1 MFLTLLQSQGAPP
14 PPPVILEPQ
23 GGFKKK
29 RKPRFDDEIAARN
42 LRRSQV
48 IDAFE
53 VLVEGRAPV
62 VAELREEF
70 ATPEEGANPRMD
82 WDKVLNDADAVR
94 QIWEAYLDA
103 DDEDVLLLI

>member
-1 MFLTLLQSQGAPP
+1 MLLTLLQSQGAP

-42 LRRSQV
+42 LRRAQV

-62 VAELREEF
+62 VEELREEF
-70 ATPEEGANPRMD
+70 ATPVEGADPRMD
-82 WDKVLNDADAVR
+82 WDKVLNDLDAVQR
-94 QIWEAYLDA
+94 IWEAYLDA